1 MEISKTRNKNDIAAR
16 KRETGSAEIW
26 ILFFVLL
33 VLILL
38 GVVWI
43 GRNLTSHAHVN
54 YPVGVGTAATNENG
68 MVRPDPQS
76 VKTAQEVKMEESEL
90 KKDLNRANANVSYL
104 PWPEPQEE
112 TAGSG
117 SDCKEPP
124 DPSVRP

>member
-1 MEISKTRNKNDIAAR
+1 MGISKTRNKNDIAAR
-16 KRETGSAEIW
+16 KREKGSAEIW

-38 GVVWI
+38 GVMWI
-43 GRNLTSHAHVN
+43 GRNLRGYG
-54 YPVGVGTAATNENG
+54 YPDEEVMPATNENG

-76 VKTAQEVKMEESEL
+76 GKTSQKVEMEESEL

-112 TAGSG
+112 TAGPG
-117 SDCKEPP
+117 SDGKEAP